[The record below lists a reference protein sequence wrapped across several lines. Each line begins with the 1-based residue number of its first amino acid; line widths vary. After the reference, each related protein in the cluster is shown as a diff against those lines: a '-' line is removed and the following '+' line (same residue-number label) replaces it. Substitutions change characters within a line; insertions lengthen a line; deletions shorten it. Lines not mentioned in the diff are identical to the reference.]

1 MDGQLPP
8 SALSWKLILHHCPTD
23 VKSCHTHEVQTWTGV
38 SNGSFTAPD
47 HEYPAYLELQLTAT
61 DSRGLSTTV
70 SRRLDPRTVQ
80 VTLAS
85 SPGNLSAEL
94 VLDGKTGIAPFATTV
109 IQGSSHTIS
118 APFQVVGRRSYQF
131 SSWSDGGA
139 QTHQISSTRHRSTR
153 RPSGRADDG
162 ELTSSAPFN
171 RAADHVRRLLGP

>member
-1 MDGQLPP
+1 M
-8 SALSWKLILHHCPTD
+8 
-23 VKSCHTHEVQTWTGV
+23 
-38 SNGSFTAPD
+38 
-47 HEYPAYLELQLTAT
+47 
-61 DSRGLSTTV
+61 
-70 SRRLDPRTVQ
+70 Q

-139 QTHQISSTRHRSTR
+139 QTHQIVVN
-153 RPSGRADDG
+153 A
-162 ELTSSAPFN
+162 TSKYT
-171 RAADHVRRLLGP
+171 AAFRKG